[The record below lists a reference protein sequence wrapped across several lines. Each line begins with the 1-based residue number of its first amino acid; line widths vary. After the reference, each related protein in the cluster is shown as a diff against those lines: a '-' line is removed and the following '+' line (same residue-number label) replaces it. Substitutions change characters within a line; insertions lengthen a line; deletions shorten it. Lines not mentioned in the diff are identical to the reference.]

1 MNKNFSF
8 LAILVM
14 ATLILSACTPA
25 AAPAPAAEAPAAEAP
40 AAEAPAAEAPV
51 AEPMKEVKITFMHQ
65 QVEQERQDVLA
76 TIIADF
82 EAKNP
87 GIKVEQMP
95 VNEDD
100 YDTKVAT
107 LAGSGQLPAIV
118 EFSADQA
125 KSSAKNELTNFAAV
139 DNVVAT
145 KGEANFF
152 AGALG
157 IAKTE
162 DGAHYIGVPISG
174 WVQGIWVNTAMLT
187 EKGLAVPTTWDEV
200 LAVAKAFHDPA
211 NKKYGIAIP
220 TAESAFTEQVFSQ
233 FALSNGANVFD
244 KDGKVTF
251 NTPEMKAAVEYYK
264 ELAQYSMPGSTGVP
278 EVADAFGGKNTP
290 MALYS
295 TYIIGRVREA
305 GFIGDLGF
313 VLPKNQ
319 TAAAYGVVT
328 VLSISSQID
337 ADQTAAAEAFLAYL
351 LEPENNLKWALLSPG
366 GAQPV
371 VVGLTELDGYKNN
384 EVIKSFAGIASDI
397 AKAYADL
404 QVFGS
409 VDGKNFAAMGDVTN
423 TNVISKALNNII
435 VNGADVDTEM
445 ATVQAAI
452 EELAK

>member
-1 MNKNFSF
+1 MKKIFV
-8 LAILVM
+8 LIVLILTAAMV
-14 ATLILSACTPA
+14 LSACGA
-25 AAPAPAAEAPAAEAP
+25 APTTAPAPVATTVATEAVEAPTTAE
-40 AAEAPAAEAPV
+40 V
-51 AEPMKEVKITFMHQ
+51 VNITFMHQ
-65 QVEQERQDVLA
+65 QVEQERQAVLA

-87 GIKVEQMP
+87 GIHVEQMP

-107 LAGSGQLPAIV
+107 LAGASQLPAII

-125 KSSAKNELTNFAAV
+125 KTNAKNELTNFAAV
-139 DNVVAT
+139 DKVIAT
-145 KGEANFF
+145 KGEDNYF
-152 AGALG
+152 AGALA

-174 WVQGIWVNTAMLT
+174 WVQGIWVNTALLE
-187 EKGLAVPTTWDEV
+187 EKGLAVPQTWEDV
-200 LAVAKAFHDPA
+200 LAVAKAFNDPA

-220 TAESAFTEQVFSQ
+220 TSESAFTEQVFSQ
-233 FALSNGANVFD
+233 FALSNNANVFD

-251 NTPEMKAAVEYYK
+251 NTPEMKEAVEFYK
-264 ELAQYSMPGSTGVP
+264 QLAAYSMPGSTGVS
-278 EVADAFGGKNTP
+278 EVSDAFSGQNTP

-295 TYIIGRVREA
+295 TYIIGHVREA
-305 GFIGDLGF
+305 GFIGKLGF
-313 VLPKNQ
+313 VLPKNK
-319 TAAAYGVVT
+319 TAAAYGVVS

-337 ADQTAAAEAFLAYL
+337 EKQTAAAEQFLAYL

-371 VVGLTELDGYKNN
+371 IKGITELDGYKNN
-384 EVIKSFAGIASDI
+384 EVITSFAGIASDI
-397 AKAYADL
+397 AKAYGDL

-423 TNVISKALNNII
+423 TNVISKALNEII

-445 ATVQAAI
+445 ISVQSAI

>member
-1 MNKNFSF
+1 
-8 LAILVM
+8 
-14 ATLILSACTPA
+14 
-25 AAPAPAAEAPAAEAP
+25 
-40 AAEAPAAEAPV
+40 
-51 AEPMKEVKITFMHQ
+51 
-65 QVEQERQDVLA
+65 
-76 TIIADF
+76 
-82 EAKNP
+82 
-87 GIKVEQMP
+87 
-95 VNEDD
+95 
-100 YDTKVAT
+100 
-107 LAGSGQLPAIV
+107 
-118 EFSADQA
+118 
-125 KSSAKNELTNFAAV
+125 
-139 DNVVAT
+139 
-145 KGEANFF
+145 
-152 AGALG
+152 
-157 IAKTE
+157 
-162 DGAHYIGVPISG
+162 
-174 WVQGIWVNTAMLT
+174 
-187 EKGLAVPTTWDEV
+187 
-200 LAVAKAFHDPA
+200 
-211 NKKYGIAIP
+211 
-220 TAESAFTEQVFSQ
+220 
-233 FALSNGANVFD
+233 
-244 KDGKVTF
+244 
-251 NTPEMKAAVEYYK
+251 
-264 ELAQYSMPGSTGVP
+264 
-278 EVADAFGGKNTP
+278 

-313 VLPKNQ
+313 VLPKNK

-328 VLSISSQID
+328 VLSISSQVD
-337 ADQTAAAEAFLAYL
+337 AEQTAAAQKFLAYL

>member
-1 MNKNFSF
+1 MKKRFTVI
-8 LAILVM
+8 ALVLVAVM
-14 ATLILSACTPA
+14 LFSAC
-25 AAPAPAAEAPAAEAP
+25 AAPAAPAEPAAPAAQD
-40 AAEAPAAEAPV
+40 V
-51 AEPMKEVKITFMHQ
+51 TITFMHQ
-65 QVEQERQDVLA
+65 QVEQERQDAIA
-76 TIIADF
+76 TIITEFQA
-82 EAKNP
+82 ANP

-125 KSSAKNELTNFAAV
+125 KTNAKNALTNFESVDKVIAA
-139 DNVVAT
+139 
-145 KGEANFF
+145 KSESGFF

-174 WVQGIWVNTAMLT
+174 WVQGIWLNMALLN
-187 EKGLAVPTTWDEV
+187 EKGVAAPKTWEEV
-200 LAVAKAFHDPA
+200 LEVAKAFHDPA

-220 TAESAFTEQVFSQ
+220 TSESAFTEQVFSQ

-264 ELAQYSMPGSTGVP
+264 ELAAYSMPGSTGVP
-278 EVADAFGGKNTP
+278 EVADAFTGKNTP

-295 TYIIGRVREA
+295 TYIIGRVRDA

-313 VLPKNQ
+313 VLPTNKV
-319 TAAAYGVVT
+319 ASSFGVVT
-328 VLSISSQID
+328 VLSISSQITPE
-337 ADQTAAAEAFLAYL
+337 QTAAAEKFLGYM
-351 LEPENNLKWALLSPG
+351 LEPANNLKWALLAPG

-371 VVGLTELDGYKNN
+371 VVGITELDGYKNN
-384 EVIKSFAGIASDI
+384 EVVKSFAGIASDI
-397 AKAYADL
+397 AAAYGDL

-435 VNGADVDTEM
+435 VNNGDIDAEM
-445 ATVQAAI
+445 AAVQAAI

>member
-1 MNKNFSF
+1 MNKRFTLF
-8 LAILVM
+8 VLLMIAALV
-14 ATLILSACTPA
+14 LSACGGAATEEAAPQA
-25 AAPAPAAEAPAAEAP
+25 AA
-40 AAEAPAAEAPV
+40 
-51 AEPMKEVKITFMHQ
+51 EVKITFMHQ
-65 QVEQERQDVLA
+65 QVEQERQAVIA
-76 TIIADF
+76 EIIADF
-82 EAKNP
+82 QAKNP
-87 GIKVEQMP
+87 GITVEQVP

-125 KSSAKNELTNFAAV
+125 KANAKSELTNFDAV
-139 DNVVAT
+139 DRVIAA
-145 KGEANFF
+145 KGESNFF
-152 AGALG
+152 SGALA

-162 DGAHYIGVPISG
+162 DSAHYIGVPISG
-174 WVQGIWVNTAMLT
+174 WVQGIWLNNALLK
-187 EKGLAVPTTWDEV
+187 EKGLAAPQTWEEV
-200 LAVAKAFHDPA
+200 LAVAAAFHDPA

-220 TAESAFTEQVFSQ
+220 TSESAFTEQVFSQ

-251 NTPEMKAAVEYYK
+251 NTPEMKEAVEYYK
-264 ELAQYSMPGSTGVP
+264 ELASFSMPGSTGVP
-278 EVADAFGGKNTP
+278 EVADAFGGQNTP

-295 TYIIGRVREA
+295 TYIIGRVRDA

-313 VLPKNQ
+313 VLPKNKS
-319 TAAAYGVVT
+319 AAAYGVVT
-328 VLSISSQID
+328 VLAISSQID
-337 ADQTAAAEAFLAYL
+337 EAQTAAAEKFLAYL

-371 VVGLTELDGYKNN
+371 VQGLTELDGYKNN

-409 VDGKNFAAMGDVTN
+409 VEGKNFAAMGDVTN

-435 VNGADVDTEM
+435 VNGADVDAEM
-445 ATVQAAI
+445 TAVQTQI